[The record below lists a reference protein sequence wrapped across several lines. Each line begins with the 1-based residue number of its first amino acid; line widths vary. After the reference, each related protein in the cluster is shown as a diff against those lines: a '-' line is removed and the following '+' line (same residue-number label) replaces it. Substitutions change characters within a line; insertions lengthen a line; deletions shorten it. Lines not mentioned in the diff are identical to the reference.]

1 MNTFVAAV
9 DLGASSGRVL
19 LGCYSATKNTL
30 SIEEIHRFENRLVR
44 KDGHDCWD
52 VEVLVSHISHG
63 LECII
68 EREVALTS
76 IGIDTWGTDYVL
88 LDAGGQLLGQAV
100 AYRDHRTDGIME
112 MVFKSV
118 SRSELFAR
126 TGIQFM
132 QFNTIYQLIALKKEA
147 PEWLPRAETL
157 LLMADYLHYRL
168 CGVKSCEYT
177 NASTSQLL
185 SLVTNTWDFDLLER
199 LDLPSGWF
207 LPLSQPGC
215 EIGEWVSRNGVRVK
229 VITPATHDTASA
241 VIAAPLEDA
250 SVVYIS
256 SGTWSLMGIEST
268 VPFSGK
274 AALAANITNEGG
286 ADGTYR
292 VLKNIM
298 GLWLIQRVR
307 DTFPHL
313 TFGDLIQQA
322 ESATPFRFLINPNDE
337 RFLNPSSMVNAIRE
351 FCNETGQGVPHG
363 AGAIARCVFESLAF
377 LYRRVLNDLVLITGQ
392 RFTGIHIVG
401 GGCQNGFTRTDSSTS
416 YARIFAS
423 SQFMPDQLKR
433 PPWGTLRASCAHW
446 ATLGTVMP
454 CVG

>member
-112 MVFKSV
+112 MVFNSV
-118 SRSELFAR
+118 SRSDLFTR

-401 GGCQNGFTRTDSSTS
+401 GGCQNGFLVP
-416 YARIFAS
+416 ARIVWTRFS
-423 SQFMPDQLKR
+423 NSGSLSDGISLTGFE
-433 PPWGTLRASCAHW
+433 G
-446 ATLGTVMP
+446 
-454 CVG
+454 

>member
-112 MVFKSV
+112 MVFNSV
-118 SRSELFAR
+118 SRSDLFTR

-274 AALAANITNEGG
+274 AALAANFTNEGG

-401 GGCQNGFTRTDSSTS
+401 GGCQNGFLVP
-416 YARIFAS
+416 ARIVWTRFS
-423 SQFMPDQLKR
+423 NSGSLSDGISLTGFE
-433 PPWGTLRASCAHW
+433 G
-446 ATLGTVMP
+446 
-454 CVG
+454 